1 MEIKRLN
8 AEDAFAEIAR
18 LERVQEYGVVVN
30 IAEKH
35 WVGSAPDDAFGDTVR
50 EYDMPVFHSDYRPGM
65 ATCASAWWRK
75 TAASPESAS
84 SAQRVTISP
93 HGVSRQESTAVTF

>member
-18 LERVQEYGVVVN
+18 LERMQEDGIVVN

-35 WVGSAPDDAFGDTVR
+35 WVGSAPDDAFGDIV
-50 EYDMPVFHSDYRPGM
+50 
-65 ATCASAWWRK
+65 
-75 TAASPESAS
+75 
-84 SAQRVTISP
+84 
-93 HGVSRQESTAVTF
+93 